1 MNSLQSIPDL
11 QNYAQDIRNQL
22 EALKL
27 STVFS
32 PIEKIELQGIYNQLL
47 QVTEKRLSDLQNL
60 IDSAQW
66 SQ

>member
-11 QNYAQDIRNQL
+11 QNYAQDIRRQL

-32 PIEKIELQGIYNQLL
+32 PMEKIELQGIYKQLL

-60 IDSAQW
+60 IDSAQ
-66 SQ
+66 